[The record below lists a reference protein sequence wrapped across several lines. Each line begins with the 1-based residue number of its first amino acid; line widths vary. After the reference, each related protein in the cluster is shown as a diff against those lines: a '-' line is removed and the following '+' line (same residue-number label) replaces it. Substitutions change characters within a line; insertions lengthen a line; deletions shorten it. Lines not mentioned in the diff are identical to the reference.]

1 VLPSKEHPKPAKD
14 PKRQEAGDK
23 SAEARKRKH
32 DLSLHPTPGLFLYSM
47 LSDLPSAMPKTS
59 GNIPT
64 LQSTGPLLSFCVV
77 KRNVTTH

>member
-32 DLSLHPTPGLFLYSM
+32 DLGNLLYHSPMVGGLSVGYSM
-47 LSDLPSAMPKTS
+47 LGKPISDE
-59 GNIPT
+59 
-64 LQSTGPLLSFCVV
+64 
-77 KRNVTTH
+77 